1 MCGFS
6 AVLALN
12 GGRPDYD
19 VVTRMCDLI
28 AHRGPDDVGFF
39 KEAHAAFAFRRLA
52 ILDLAASSHQPMLS
66 HDGRHVIV
74 FNGEIYN
81 FLELRDELKTLG
93 HEFRSDG
100 DTEVLLAAYRQWGE
114 DCLERLNGMWA
125 FLIYDRHAKSVFGAR
140 DRFGVK
146 PLFLYRDAQAIVL
159 SSELKAIRDSG
170 IASLGINWR
179 TVALHLLQD
188 DLDTR
193 VDTFYERVEQIPA
206 GTAFAIDANG
216 QMTSRRYWSL
226 DRVMQQQADQ
236 TDPVAR
242 FRDLFADSVR
252 LRLRSD
258 VPVGVQLSGG
268 LDSTSIITTMSRQ
281 LGLLRGAEL
290 FAFCYMAPQFDETP
304 QIEATL
310 MQTGAT
316 LVRLK
321 TTAREL
327 WDDLQKHLWYQDEPV
342 HSFTSVVGYQ
352 LMKLARAH
360 GVKVLLN
367 GQGADEVLAGYANY
381 FNDYWLELLLSGR
394 AMTFW
399 REVDEFARV
408 HGQPASA
415 LRGKSLVRAMRAL
428 ASRFP
433 GYTELSRRKRQERV
447 LANPWVSKRLKASW
461 VEAHGRERHLS
472 FNLRGALR
480 DSVERTPLPL
490 YLRVEDRNSMAHGVE
505 VRLPFLDYRLVAMAF
520 QLDASWKL
528 SGGYTKALLRR
539 SMQGQI
545 PDIVRTQVRKLGF
558 PTPVEEWFRG
568 ELYEP
573 LQDVLASQKV
583 READVWNV
591 DFVREAARRHRN
603 GEIACGGRLFDVVQT
618 SMWLQGVN
626 EIPSAVGT
634 KQSNG
639 IAVT

>member
-6 AVLALN
+6 AVLALD
-12 GGRPDYD
+12 GSRPDDD
-19 VVTRMCDLI
+19 VVTRMCGLI

-114 DCLERLNGMWA
+114 DCLQRLNGMWA
-125 FLIYDRHAKSVFGAR
+125 FLIYDQHAKSLFGAR

-146 PLFLYRDAQAIVL
+146 PLFVYRDARAIVL

-170 IASLGINWR
+170 IASLSINWR
-179 TVALHLLQD
+179 TAAFHLLQD
-188 DLDTR
+188 ELDARTE
-193 VDTFYERVEQIPA
+193 TFYERVEQIPA
-206 GTAFAIDANG
+206 GTAFAIDAKG
-216 QMTSRRYWSL
+216 RMTSRRYWSL
-226 DRVMQQQADQ
+226 DRVMQTHAKEA
-236 TDPVAR
+236 DPVAR
-242 FRDLFADSVR
+242 FRELFADSVR

-268 LDSTSIITTMSRQ
+268 LDSTSIITTMSHQ
-281 LGLLRGAEL
+281 LGVLGGAEL

-310 MQTGAT
+310 TQTGAT

-381 FNDYWLELLLSGR
+381 FNDYWLELLLSGQVR
-394 AMTFW
+394 TCW
-399 REVDEFARV
+399 REMNDFAHV
-408 HGQPASA
+408 HGERVSA
-415 LRGKSLVRAMRAL
+415 LRGANMLRALRTL
-428 ASRFP
+428 ASRLP
-433 GYTELSRRKRQERV
+433 GHEALARRKRQERV
-447 LANPWVSKRLKASW
+447 LANPWVSRRVKASW
-461 VEAHGRERHLS
+461 LEAQDHRRHLS
-472 FNLRGALR
+472 VNLRGALR

-520 QLDASWKL
+520 QLDAGWKL
-528 SGGYTKALLRR
+528 NGGHTKVLLRR
-539 SMQGQI
+539 SMQGHI
-545 PDIVRTQVRKLGF
+545 PDVVRTQVRKLGF
-558 PTPVEEWFRG
+558 PTPVEEWFRN

-573 LQDVLASQKV
+573 LQDLLASPRV
-583 READVWNV
+583 READIWNV
-591 DFVREAARRHRN
+591 DFVREAARRHRD
-603 GEIACGGRLFDVVQT
+603 GELSCGGRLFDVVQT
-618 SMWLQGVN
+618 SMWLQGVK

-634 KQSNG
+634 KQSRG
-639 IAVT
+639 VAVT